1 MRRSLLAGALV
12 ALGIHSRP
20 GCGRLIDRQLFL
32 PICSPTS
39 PVSLRNYFGRW
50 ATVLP
55 WRLTKRKIFFNPC
68 LVCPIQDRSFRELPF
83 PFGALR
89 CEQMASA
96 RLAAQDLPG
105 ASHFKALGYRLFRLT
120 SSDRFWH
127 KEPVKYASPGDSQ
140 GQNDR
145 LVITIECVTSQGE
158 RMRDTPLPQA
168 LTCPFRCGRWSVRPH
183 GQILAQP
190 RMPIAFPTKTTMI
203 APIIERMIPAG

>member
-1 MRRSLLAGALV
+1 V

-20 GCGRLIDRQLFL
+20 GFGRLIDKQLLL

-55 WRLTKRKIFFNPC
+55 WRLSKRKIFFNPR

-96 RLAAQDLPG
+96 RLAAQDFPG

-145 LVITIECVTSQGE
+145 LVMRIRHITSQEE
-158 RMRDTPLPQA
+158 RMRDTPSQA
-168 LTCPFRCGRWSVRPH
+168 LTRLFWCGRLSVRPH
-183 GQILAQP
+183 GQILAQL
-190 RMPIAFPTKTTMI
+190 RMPTAFPMKTTMI